1 VKARALTAMALL
13 AAAPAAA
20 AEPMSYAGV
29 GLATTLAAAKAQFPN
44 SKVAGGYIYVSD
56 RDRRGQVSGIRLPA
70 SGKPRIV
77 RLDFER
83 PRDGRGQPAYPK
95 CKVIESDLRAR
106 YGAPGE
112 VRKFA
117 EEAQLRADRVWRGK
131 GETLTLVCFA
141 GPSGELLAEAVVIA
155 AR

>member
-1 VKARALTAMALL
+1 
-13 AAAPAAA
+13 
-20 AEPMSYAGV
+20 MSYAGV
-29 GLATTLAAAKAQFPN
+29 GLATTLAAARAQFPN
-44 SKVAGGYIYVSD
+44 SKVAGDYIYVSD
-56 RDRRGQVSGIRLPA
+56 RDRRDQVSGIRLPA
-70 SGKPRIV
+70 SGEPRIV

-95 CKVIESDLRAR
+95 CKGIESDLRAR

-117 EEAQLRADRVWRGK
+117 AEAQLRADRVWQGK
-131 GETLTLVCFA
+131 GDTLTLVCFA